1 MKAGNKAP
9 TYVYRFDADTHNN
22 VLKQFIGGVELYREP
37 AHGADLAHLFKTVFH
52 NRTLD
57 EMSPQAY
64 KIVQIMVNTFTNFA
78 STGNPSVSSL
88 RIDWPPVTNDKEL
101 LMGLNIV
108 EDDSEI
114 RVFPEERR
122 MRVFDEIWDMEHS
135 AAATLLTVCIAK
147 LIAFVSVRHFIF

>member
-1 MKAGNKAP
+1 MRAGNKAS

-22 VLKQFIGGVELYREP
+22 VLKQFIGGVDLYREP

-57 EMSPQAY
+57 QMTPQAY

-78 STGNPSVSSL
+78 ATGNPSVQSL
-88 RIDWPPVTNDKEL
+88 NIDWPPVSNEKEL
-101 LMGLNIV
+101 LMGLWIHENT
-108 EDDSEI
+108 SEVG
-114 RVFPEERR
+114 VFPEERR

-135 AAATLLTVCIAK
+135 GSVTLLTICIAK
-147 LIAFVSVRHFIF
+147 MLAFVSIRHFIF